1 MMMRLRRKHKHH
13 DPGASGDKA
22 ARAEFLPGLNHT
34 FAAAPPADFDRYWR
48 SLRNLPYVKDWR
60 VLSDAVFLLLSFAL
74 GLFWLFTIVFIAAAG
89 LTLSIVWVGIPI
101 LAALFALVIWG
112 AQVERH
118 RLRVFLGVDIP
129 TPYRYFEPSSSPWK
143 RAWMVLRN
151 PQLWRDMWYLLLLT
165 PLGILGLIVV
175 WIPIPLLLAPIIVI
189 FGGDASLFFWDISS
203 FFEAVLAMLVGLVL
217 IVPFS
222 MLINLTALLHVRVA
236 HRFLAPSTEEVLT
249 ERVEELTE
257 SRSAVMRAMY
267 LERRR
272 IERDLHDGAQ
282 QHLVALAME
291 LGRAREKLASDPEA
305 ARKLIESS
313 HEDSKLVLAEL
324 RDLVRGIHP
333 AVLTDRG
340 LDAAI
345 SAIAGRSPIPVE
357 VEIKLKDRQ
366 PDEVEGTA
374 YFVVVEALT
383 NVAKHSQATKA
394 KVSIDRN
401 RGWLHLEITDNGR
414 GGANPVNG
422 TGIRGLRDRILALD
436 GQFWLSSPP
445 GKGTTIKVEIPCT

>member
-1 MMMRLRRKHKHH
+1 MRLRRKRKRH
-13 DPGASGDKA
+13 DPGAPGEKA
-22 ARAEFLPGLNHT
+22 ARADYLPGLNHT
-34 FAAAPPADFDRYWR
+34 FAAAPPAEFDRYWR
-48 SLRNLPYVKDWR
+48 GLKGLPYIKDWR
-60 VLSDAVFLLLSFAL
+60 VLSDSVFLLLSFAL
-74 GLFWLFTIVFIAAAG
+74 GLFWLLTIIIIGAAG
-89 LTLSIVWVGIPI
+89 LALSIVWIGIPI

-118 RLRVFLGVDIP
+118 RLRVFLDVDIA
-129 TPYRYFEPSSSPWK
+129 TPYRYFEPSSRPWK

-151 PQLWRDMWYLLLLT
+151 PQLWRDMSYLLLLT

-175 WIPIPLLLAPIIVI
+175 WIPIPFLLSPIVLVL
-189 FGGDASLFFWDISS
+189 GGDASPLFWGIDN
-203 FFEAVLAMLVGLVL
+203 FFESLAAFLIGVVL

-222 MLINLTALLHVRVA
+222 ALINLTALLHVRVA
-236 HRFLAPSTEEVLT
+236 QRFLAPSTEEVLT

-282 QHLVALAME
+282 QRLVSLAME

-374 YFVVVEALT
+374 YFVIVEALT

-414 GGANPVNG
+414 GGANPSNG

-445 GKGTTIKVEIPCT
+445 GKGTTIKVEIPCA

>member
-1 MMMRLRRKHKHH
+1 MRLRRKRKDH
-13 DPGASGDKA
+13 DPGASRDKA
-22 ARAEFLPGLNHT
+22 ARAGFLPGFNHT

-48 SLRNLPYVKDWR
+48 SIRNLPYIKDWR

-112 AQVERH
+112 AHVERH

-129 TPYRYFEPSSSPWK
+129 TPYRYFEPSSRPWK

-189 FGGDASLFFWDISS
+189 FGGDASLFVWDISS

-282 QHLVALAME
+282 QRLVALA
-291 LGRAREKLASDPEA
+291 LTLRLARGKAEGA
-305 ARKLIESS
+305 
-313 HEDSKLVLAEL
+313 LAEL
-324 RDLVRGIHP
+324 LDEAAAELQQATNELRELARGIHP
-333 AVLTDRG
+333 AVLTDLG
-340 LDAAI
+340 LGPAI
-345 SAIAGRSPIPVE
+345 GVLASRAPVPVE
-357 VEIKLKDRQ
+357 VAEVPADRL
-366 PDEVEGTA
+366 PAPVESAA
-374 YFVVVEALT
+374 YFLVAEALT
-383 NVAKHSQATKA
+383 NVSRYASASWAEVRIARANGSVTVQ
-394 KVSIDRN
+394 VSDD
-401 RGWLHLEITDNGR
+401 GV
-414 GGANPVNG
+414 GGADPAIG
-422 TGIRGLRDRILALD
+422 SGLRGLADRAAALD
-436 GQFWLSSPP
+436 GSFGVWSPP
-445 GKGTTIKVEIPCT
+445 GGGTTVRAVLPCGS

>member
-1 MMMRLRRKHKHH
+1 MRFGRKRKSRN
-13 DPGASGDKA
+13 PGFTASP

-34 FAAAPPADFDRYWR
+34 LAAVPPAASDRHWR
-48 SLRNLPYVKDWR
+48 ALRDLPYVKDWR
-60 VLSDAVFLLLSFAL
+60 VLSDSVFLLLSFAL
-74 GLFWLFTIVFIAAAG
+74 GMFWLFTIIFIGAAG
-89 LTLSIVWVGIPI
+89 LALSIVWVGIPI

-118 RLRVFLGVDIP
+118 RLRVFLGVDIA
-129 TPYRYFEPSSSPWK
+129 TPYRYFEPSSRPWK

-151 PQLWRDMWYLLLLT
+151 PQLWRDMCYLLLLT
-165 PLGILGLIVV
+165 PLGILGLTVV
-175 WIPIPLLLAPIIVI
+175 WVPIPFLLAPITFIL
-189 FGGDASLFFWDISS
+189 GGDASPFFWDIGN
-203 FFEAVLAMLVGLVL
+203 FFEALVAMLVGAVLV
-217 IVPFS
+217 VPFS
-222 MLINLTALLHVRVA
+222 ILVNLTALLHVRVA
-236 HRFLAPSTEEVLT
+236 ERFLAPSTEEILT

-282 QHLVALAME
+282 QRLVSLAME
-291 LGRAREKLASDPEA
+291 LGRAREKLESDPEA
-305 ARKLIESS
+305 ARKLIEAS

-345 SAIAGRSPIPVE
+345 SAIAGRSPVPVE
-357 VEIKLKDRQ
+357 VDVRLKDRQ

-383 NVAKHSQATKA
+383 NVAKHSQATRA
-394 KVSIDRN
+394 KVFINRN
-401 RGWLHLEITDNGR
+401 RGWLHLEISDNGR
-414 GGANPVNG
+414 GGANPSNG

-445 GKGTTIKVEIPCT
+445 GKGTTIKVEFPCA

>member
-1 MMMRLRRKHKHH
+1 MRLRRKRKHL
-13 DPGASGDKA
+13 DSGASGEKS

-48 SLRNLPYVKDWR
+48 ALRELPYVKDWR
-60 VLSDAVFLLLSFAL
+60 VLSDSVFLLLSFAL
-74 GLFWLFTIVFIAAAG
+74 GMFWLFTIIFIGVAG
-89 LTLSIVWVGIPI
+89 LALSIVWIGIPI

-118 RLRVFLGVDIP
+118 RLRVFLGVDIA
-129 TPYRYFEPSSSPWK
+129 TPYRYFEPSSRPWK

-151 PQLWRDMWYLLLLT
+151 PQLWRDMCYLLLLT

-175 WIPIPLLLAPIIVI
+175 WIPIPFLIAPVI
-189 FGGDASLFFWDISS
+189 FILGGDVSPFFWDIGNI
-203 FFEAVLAMLVGLVL
+203 FEAILAMLVGVVL

-222 MLINLTALLHVRVA
+222 MLINLTALFHVRVA

-282 QHLVALAME
+282 QRLVSLAME

-357 VEIKLKDRQ
+357 VAIRLKDRQ

-394 KVSIDRN
+394 KVLIDRN

-414 GGANPVNG
+414 GGANPSNG

-445 GKGTTIKVEIPCT
+445 GKGTTIKVEIPCA

>member
-1 MMMRLRRKHKHH
+1 MRLGRRRKRR
-13 DPGASGDKA
+13 DPETA
-22 ARAEFLPGLNHT
+22 AELPARVEFLPGPGRAQAIVSP
-34 FAAAPPADFDRYWR
+34 AASDRLWR
-48 SLRNLPYVKDWR
+48 ALRNLPYIKDWR
-60 VLSDAVFLLLSFAL
+60 VLSDSVFLLLSFVL
-74 GLFWLFTIVFIAAAG
+74 GLFWLIAIVVIGAVG
-89 LTLSIVWVGIPI
+89 LALAIVWVGIPI

-112 AQVERH
+112 AQIERH
-118 RLRVFLGVDIP
+118 RLRVFLGVDIA
-129 TPYRYFEPSSSPWK
+129 TPYRSFEPSSRPWK
-143 RAWMVLRN
+143 RAWLVLRN
-151 PQLWRDMWYLLLLT
+151 PQLWRDMSYLLLLA
-165 PLGILGLIVV
+165 PLGFLGLVVV
-175 WIPIPLLLAPIIVI
+175 WVPIPFLIAPVI
-189 FGGDASLFFWDISS
+189 FVLGGDADLLFWNIGNI
-203 FFEAVLAMLVGLVL
+203 FEAILAMLVGIVL

-222 MLINLTALLHVRVA
+222 VFINLTALLHVRMA
-236 HRFLAPSTEEVLT
+236 TRFLAPSTEEILI

-282 QHLVALAME
+282 QRLVSLAME
-291 LGRAREKLASDPEA
+291 LGRAREKLATDPEA

-333 AVLTDRG
+333 AVLADRG

-345 SAIAGRSPIPVE
+345 SAIAGRSPTPVE
-357 VEIKLKDRQ
+357 VNIQLKERQ

-394 KVSIDRN
+394 KVSIERN
-401 RGWLHLEITDNGR
+401 RGWLHLEISDNGR
-414 GGANPVNG
+414 GGANPANG

-445 GKGTTIKVEIPCT
+445 GKGTTIKVEIPCA